1 MSSGI
6 EKIIP
11 TTSNID
17 ASTNAKK
24 AILILFTSVKI
35 SYKQA
40 IYNFYSI

>member
-11 TTSNID
+11 TISNID

-24 AILILFTSVKI
+24 AVLVLFI
-35 SYKQA
+35 
-40 IYNFYSI
+40 